1 MDERAPLNPLAVIGG
16 LILGL
21 AAICLLFSVVDAL
34 FNDATASKGR
44 LLARKERHVIEKAEY
59 YERGVEYERVE
70 FLKAE
75 VHDPKRFT
83 EVYGKSKLML

>member
-1 MDERAPLNPLAVIGG
+1 MSERTSLNPLVVIGG
-16 LILGL
+16 LIVGL
-21 AAICLLFSVVDAL
+21 TAIGLLFSLVDAL
-34 FNDATASKGR
+34 FNDTTASKGR

-59 YERGVEYERVE
+59 YERGIEYERVE

>member
-1 MDERAPLNPLAVIGG
+1 MTDTTKLSPLPEIGLLAMGLVIVG
-16 LILGL
+16 
-21 AAICLLFSVVDAL
+21 LLFFAVNAL
-34 FNDATASKGR
+34 FNDTTTSRGR
-44 LLARKERHVIEKAEY
+44 LLARKERHVIERAEY